1 MNIGQFLDGS
11 PRHRLLLSQM
21 SVTELIEQLK
31 ALSAREREA
40 FARLFHEMETPTVPG
55 AGNGNGAAGSGNWPD
70 FGARLKRIYGNKV
83 VADSEAV
90 ISDARGDW

>member
-1 MNIGQFLDGS
+1 
-11 PRHRLLLSQM
+11 M

-31 ALSAREREA
+31 ALSAGEREA
-40 FARLFHEMETPTVPG
+40 FARLFHELETPTVPV
-55 AGNGNGAAGSGNWPD
+55 AGNGNGASASSPGNWPD

-90 ISDARGDW
+90 ISYARGDW